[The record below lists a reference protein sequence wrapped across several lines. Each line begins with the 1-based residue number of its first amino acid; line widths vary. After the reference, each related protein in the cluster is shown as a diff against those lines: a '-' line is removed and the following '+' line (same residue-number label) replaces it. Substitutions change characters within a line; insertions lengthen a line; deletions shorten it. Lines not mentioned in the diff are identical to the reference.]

1 MKEHKVHAGDSCTD
15 DTETPHIPRTAIHE
29 TIVSNPG
36 ITERLEQDIGCFARY
51 GFSFRR
57 DDETGNGVLV
67 SPLVLP
73 TASSFAR
80 LQITVSDVSLVAS
93 IGPFL
98 RTLVRLCVHPIRPQ
112 SLLATVVIKG
122 CIGSSGSSSSRR
134 RTPARKEVSS
144 AEGGVSAAAARS
156 VAHAIHMLIRNS
168 MGAALF
174 LRLKVVLPGAH
185 GEDGIVVLKRDQ
197 VLLHMQRNDDGCYE
211 YPSVEI
217 CDHDDHIMLTQP
229 TKETPGDDNARNPF
243 SIDLGLVEDFE
254 GAPPSVT
261 KPLQQNCLHG
271 YDPSCH
277 FLDLTVSTRMCTVRL
292 TPLLY
297 DLSQRLLL
305 SLLEGNIGEANVDK
319 GRPINGAKRS
329 ATLMICLEKVS
340 NLYRVLML
348 LRDYSRR
355 LFQESEGDT
364 LAAEQ
369 PQLVI
374 ICKSEDVARRFDSE
388 AQKFISKNFIDQK
401 SGKKTGRAIWTPRV
415 LSVAQAVEFVTEEV
429 APSPVVGFDLDDGA
443 VTLSEANSDAK
454 RLLAT
459 AGAVLLG
466 YESDGIPKELDKK
479 LTDYVQIDSRT
490 SINVVAAF
498 SILCHLILN

>member
-1 MKEHKVHAGDSCTD
+1 MKENKEHTGDDSSTD
-15 DTETPHIPRTAIHE
+15 DTENPETPRTALHE
-29 TIVSNPG
+29 TIIANPG
-36 ITERLEQDIGCFARY
+36 IAERLEQDIGCFGRY
-51 GFSFRR
+51 GFAFRR
-57 DDETGNGVLV
+57 DAETGNGVLV
-67 SPLVLP
+67 SPSVLP
-73 TASSFAR
+73 SVKPFAR
-80 LQITVSDVSLVAS
+80 LQINVSDVSLVAS

-112 SLLATVVIKG
+112 SLLAIVVIKE
-122 CIGSSGSSSSRR
+122 CVGSSGSSSSRR
-134 RTPARKEVSS
+134 RTPVRKETTH
-144 AEGGVSAAAARS
+144 ADGDGSAAAARS

-174 LRLKVVLPGAH
+174 LRLKVVLPGSH
-185 GEDGIVVLKRDQ
+185 GADGNAVLRRDQ
-197 VLLHMQRNDDGCYE
+197 VLLYMQQNDDGCYE

-217 CDHDDHIMLTQP
+217 CAHDEYMAQP
-229 TKETPGDDNARNPF
+229 TKETPNETSPF
-243 SIDLGLVEDFE
+243 SIDLGLVEEFE

-261 KPLQQNCLHG
+261 KPLQQNCLDG

-277 FLDLTVSTRMCTVRL
+277 FLDLAVSTRMCTVRL

-297 DLSQRLLL
+297 DLSQRLLM
-305 SLLEGNIGEANVDK
+305 SLLEGNTDHSNVDK
-319 GRPINGAKRS
+319 GHPINDVKKS
-329 ATLMICLEKVS
+329 ATLMMICLEKVS

-348 LRDYSRR
+348 VRDYSGI
-355 LFQESEGDT
+355 LFQECEDDT

-374 ICKSEDVARRFDSE
+374 ICKSEDVARRFDLE
-388 AQKFISKNFIDQK
+388 AQKFIAKNFINQTQ
-401 SGKKTGRAIWTPRV
+401 GKKAGRVTWTPRV
-415 LSVAQAVEFVTEEV
+415 LSVAQAADFLTKEV
-429 APSPVVGFDLDDGA
+429 APSPVVGFDLDDDA
-443 VTLSEANSDAK
+443 VTLSETNSDAK

-466 YESDGIPKELDKK
+466 YESDGIPKALDAK
-479 LTDYVQIDSRT
+479 LTHYIQIDSRT